1 MKTFLFSLALLTAA
15 GATSAYAAEK
25 SVTVYHDPNCGC
37 CTGWVQHMREAG
49 YAVSA
54 VKTADMSAIKQK
66 LKVPAALASCH
77 TAVVDGTGQIV
88 EGHVPANVVDKLI
101 ARPSVPGVSA
111 PGMPANSP
119 GMGPMDGNLVT
130 VDFSGQPFS
139 RD

>member
-1 MKTFLFSLALLTAA
+1 MKTLIFSMALLTAA
-15 GATSAYAAEK
+15 SGAYAAEK

-37 CTGWVQHMREAG
+37 CTGWVQHMRDAG
-49 YAVSA
+49 YSVNAIR
-54 VKTADMSAIKQK
+54 TADMSAIKQK

-77 TAVVDGTGQIV
+77 TAVVDDTGPVV
-88 EGHVPANVVDKLI
+88 EGHVPASVVDKLM
-101 ARPSVPGVSA
+101 AKRSVTGVAA

>member
-1 MKTFLFSLALLTAA
+1 MKTFIVSMALFTAA
-15 GATSAYAAEK
+15 SGAYASGK

-37 CTGWVQHMREAG
+37 CTGWVQHMRDSG
-49 YAVSA
+49 YTVNAI
-54 VKTADMSAIKQK
+54 KTADMSAIKQK

-77 TAVVDGTGQIV
+77 TAVVDDTGQIV
-88 EGHVPANVVDKLI
+88 EGHVPATVVDKLVSKRAI
-101 ARPSVPGVSA
+101 PGVAA